1 MTNKEQARE
10 NIKKLVESF
19 RANAYEK
26 MKVSYDE
33 TQVRREFID
42 PLFEILGWDV
52 GNKANKK
59 QSQKDVVLEYKQRI
73 VARDGSYSNKRPD
86 YAFRVNGKIKFFV
99 EAKAPHVDLTNAETA
114 IFQIRNYGY
123 HKRLA
128 ISVLT
133 DFQELYIYDTKISLK
148 KNIKPLKAFKYEEYI
163 NRFDEL
169 WDSLS
174 YEAIE
179 NKYSQFSRWNDG
191 ISKETEKYTINSDFL
206 AYLNEFREEL
216 ARNIA
221 KNNKDNGKIA
231 YSEYDLNYIVQKI
244 IDRVIFLRIA
254 EARGLEYGDTLK
266 NFANSSNAYESLNK
280 HFEICQKRY
289 NSDLFPSKDPKLTED
304 KALFTNLIIDNSI
317 FKIYISKK
325 LYDECDWLFEIIP
338 VEVLGSIY
346 EHFLGKSIYV
356 TDQRIKIEDK
366 PEVKKAKGIYYTP
379 QYIVDYIVKNTI
391 GKQLAHQDCRAV
403 DLTVLDSACGSG
415 AFLLGAYEYLLS
427 WYLEQYTLND
437 TRKKASL
444 KDKKIYAKKNTSDE
458 VEYFLHISERKRIL
472 VEHIYGVDIDHQ
484 AVEMAKLSLILKMME
499 NASADNDLYHVTEK
513 ETLPDLSEYNIKCG
527 NSLLGTDV
535 LDEELEFTREDKRKL
550 NLFDWKDEFKSV
562 FAKGGFDCLIGNPP
576 YVSIQNMTSY
586 NPLMVQLLKE
596 NFKSAKVGNIDIY
609 LCFVEQGLKLI
620 KQNGLLGYILPH
632 KFFEGDMGESLRK
645 IVSDKKALKNVVYF
659 GANQVFSTATTYTC
673 LLFLSNEEQQN
684 FGLIRYYEDAPLE
697 TTLNEKAYITLDE
710 EIVTNKPWNFHA
722 PNILSLLNK
731 LHAMPVK
738 LSDITRKIFQGIA
751 TSGDDI
757 YVLQGGEDRD
767 IITTYSKSLDREIEI
782 ERGFVKPFL
791 MGKDIKRYSQPIAN
805 KWVIFPYKIENNKA
819 ILYTQKEIQTDF
831 PLAWLYLKEN
841 KKALENRESGKMKHK
856 DFYAYIYPKNLV
868 EFDTPK
874 ISLPYMANQNQATFD
889 NNNNYHTTK
898 VYSLS
903 FKNDSYLP
911 LYILG
916 ILNSPLFFSFV
927 QNVGTVFRGWYYVFT
942 PNFIG
947 SFPIAEATSEQQQSL
962 EKLVKERLQAQ
973 AEYDAYTNPTPTQ
986 LKDYHDDIKIIERK
1000 INKIVYAL
1008 YNLTDDEIRIVEEG

>member
-1 MTNKEQARE
+1 
-10 NIKKLVESF
+10 
-19 RANAYEK
+19 
-26 MKVSYDE
+26 
-33 TQVRREFID
+33 
-42 PLFEILGWDV
+42 
-52 GNKANKK
+52 
-59 QSQKDVVLEYKQRI
+59 
-73 VARDGSYSNKRPD
+73 
-86 YAFRVNGKIKFFV
+86 
-99 EAKAPHVDLTNAETA
+99 
-114 IFQIRNYGY
+114 
-123 HKRLA
+123 
-128 ISVLT
+128 
-133 DFQELYIYDTKISLK
+133 
-148 KNIKPLKAFKYEEYI
+148 
-163 NRFDEL
+163 
-169 WDSLS
+169 
-174 YEAIE
+174 
-179 NKYSQFSRWNDG
+179 
-191 ISKETEKYTINSDFL
+191 
-206 AYLNEFREEL
+206 
-216 ARNIA
+216 
-221 KNNKDNGKIA
+221 
-231 YSEYDLNYIVQKI
+231 
-244 IDRVIFLRIA
+244 
-254 EARGLEYGDTLK
+254 
-266 NFANSSNAYESLNK
+266 
-280 HFEICQKRY
+280 
-289 NSDLFPSKDPKLTED
+289 
-304 KALFTNLIIDNSI
+304 
-317 FKIYISKK
+317 
-325 LYDECDWLFEIIP
+325 
-338 VEVLGSIY
+338 
-346 EHFLGKSIYV
+346 
-356 TDQRIKIEDK
+356 
-366 PEVKKAKGIYYTP
+366 
-379 QYIVDYIVKNTI
+379 
-391 GKQLAHQDCRAV
+391 
-403 DLTVLDSACGSG
+403 
-415 AFLLGAYEYLLS
+415 
-427 WYLEQYTLND
+427 
-437 TRKKASL
+437 
-444 KDKKIYAKKNTSDE
+444 
-458 VEYFLHISERKRIL
+458 
-472 VEHIYGVDIDHQ
+472 
-484 AVEMAKLSLILKMME
+484 
-499 NASADNDLYHVTEK
+499 
-513 ETLPDLSEYNIKCG
+513 
-527 NSLLGTDV
+527 
-535 LDEELEFTREDKRKL
+535 
-550 NLFDWKDEFKSV
+550 
-562 FAKGGFDCLIGNPP
+562 
-576 YVSIQNMTSY
+576 
-586 NPLMVQLLKE
+586 
-596 NFKSAKVGNIDIY
+596 
-609 LCFVEQGLKLI
+609 
-620 KQNGLLGYILPH
+620 
-632 KFFEGDMGESLRK
+632 MGESLRK

-767 IITTYSKSLDREIEI
+767 IITTYSKSLDRGIEI

>member
-10 NIKKLVESF
+10 SIKQLVESF
-19 RANAYEK
+19 KANEHEK
-26 MKVSYDE
+26 MKISYDE

-99 EAKAPHVDLTNAETA
+99 EAKAPHVDLANAETA
-114 IFQIRNYGY
+114 IFQVRNYGH
-123 HKRLA
+123 HKQLA

-148 KNIKPLKAFKYEEYI
+148 KKIKPLKAFKYEEYI
-163 NRFDEL
+163 DRFDEL
-169 WDSLS
+169 WDCLS
-174 YEAIE
+174 CEAIE

-191 ISKETEKYTINSDFL
+191 ISKKTEKYTINSDFL

-216 ARNIA
+216 AKNIA
-221 KNNKDNGKIA
+221 KNNKDNGKIS

-266 NFANSSNAYESLNK
+266 TFANSGNAYESLNK

-317 FKIYISKK
+317 FKTYISKR

-338 VEVLGSIY
+338 VEVLGSVY

-366 PEVKKAKGIYYTP
+366 PEVKKAKGVYYTP
-379 QYIVDYIVKNTI
+379 QYIVDYIVKHTI
-391 GKQLAHQDCRAV
+391 GKQLENQDYKNV

-415 AFLLGAYEYLLS
+415 AFLLGAYKYLLS

-437 TRKKASL
+437 TRKKSSL
-444 KDKKIYAKKNTSDE
+444 KDKKIYEKKNTSDE

-499 NASADNDLYHVTEK
+499 NASADNELYHVTEK

-527 NSLLGTDV
+527 NSLVGTDV
-535 LDEELEFTREDKRKL
+535 LDGELEFTREDKRKL

-586 NPLMVQLLKE
+586 NPLMVQILKE
-596 NFKSAKVGNIDIY
+596 KFESAKVGNIDIY

-620 KQNGLLGYILPH
+620 KQDGLLGYILPH

-673 LLFLSNEEQQN
+673 LLFLSNEEQKD

-697 TTLNEKAYITLDE
+697 TTLNEKEYITLDE
-710 EIVTNKPWNFHA
+710 EIVTDKPWNFHA
-722 PNILSLLNK
+722 PEILSLLNK
-731 LHAMPVK
+731 LHSMPTK
-738 LSDITRKIFQGIA
+738 LSDITRKIFVGLQ
-751 TSGDDI
+751 TSGDNI
-757 YVLQGGEDRD
+757 YVLQGGEDSD
-767 IITTYSKSLDREIEI
+767 IITTYSKSLDRNVEI
-782 ERGFVKPFL
+782 ERKFVKPFL

-819 ILYTQKEIQTDF
+819 ILYTQKEIQTEF
-831 PLAWLYLKEN
+831 PLAWEYLKEN
-841 KKALENRESGKMKHK
+841 KKSLEVREYGRFK
-856 DFYAYIYPKNLV
+856 DMWWQYSRPQNLV
-868 EFDTPK
+868 EFDTSK

-903 FKNDSYLP
+903 FKNDLYLP

-927 QNVGTVFRGWYYVFT
+927 QNVGTVFSGWYYVFT

-947 SFPIAEATSEQQQSL
+947 SFPIAEATKEQQQTL
-962 EKLVKERLQAQ
+962 EKLVKECLQAQ
-973 AEYDAYTNPTPTQ
+973 AEYDSYTNPTPTQ
-986 LKDYHDDIKIIERK
+986 LKDYHDDTKIIERK
-1000 INKIVYAL
+1000 INKIIYAL
-1008 YNLTDDEIRIVEEG
+1008 YNLRDDEIRIIEG